1 MSETLR
7 PSTLGE
13 ILDRTTQLYRR
24 NFWLFAA
31 VASLPIAIII
41 AVSALAFVAILAVPG
56 LKSAGDS
63 SFSPATALL
72 IALFVIVV
80 FPIYVAAA
88 VFSYAGLTEAAATVH
103 RGEKI
108 TIRGVF
114 NAVRPWF
121 WRYLWFGILQAIVIA
136 LVPAAIA
143 GVVIGILV
151 FLASLAGGGTAT
163 SVAIGFV
170 AFFVGFGAFGVII
183 WRALGYSIGLSV
195 CVVEKKPAW
204 ESLRRAWKLSQG
216 TRGRIFVLYLLIFA
230 LAMAGS
236 MIGYIVS
243 GIVGAVAGVVGQG
256 SEYVAAAAIVAA
268 VLYLVVD
275 FTVQV
280 LLAPVSWVALVLFY
294 YDQRIRKEGFDIE
307 WMMQQAGL
315 TPPQAENEFAAP
327 AFGLGL
333 SQPASSAAPMPDAP
347 SVSEAVAPADTVEE
361 P

>member
-1 MSETLR
+1 MTETLR

-13 ILDRTTQLYRR
+13 ILDRTAQLYRR
-24 NFWLFAA
+24 NFWLFAG
-31 VASLPIAIII
+31 VAALPIAIII
-41 AVSALAFVAILAVPG
+41 AVSALALGTVFAVPG
-56 LKSAGDS
+56 LRNAGGSAS
-63 SFSPATALL
+63 SPATALL

-80 FPIYVAAA
+80 LPIYVAAA
-88 VFSYAGLTEAAATVH
+88 VFSYAGLTEAAAKVH

-136 LVPAAIA
+136 LVPGAIA
-143 GVVIGILV
+143 GVIIGFLV
-151 FLASLAGGGTAT
+151 FSVTLVGGGGTAAG
-163 SVAIGFV
+163 VAIGFLT
-170 AFFVGFGAFGVII
+170 FFIAFGAFGVII

-195 CVVEKKPAW
+195 CVVEKKSAW
-204 ESLRRAWKLSQG
+204 ESLQRAWKLSQG
-216 TRGRIFVLYLLIFA
+216 TRGRIFVLYLLIAA

-243 GIVGAVAGVVGQG
+243 AIVGAVAGVVGKG

-280 LLAPVSWVALVLFY
+280 LLAPVSWIALVLFY

-315 TPPQAENEFAAP
+315 T
-327 AFGLGL
+327 
-333 SQPASSAAPMPDAP
+333 QPASNALPAEGASI
-347 SVSEAVAPADTVEE
+347 SGLVALPDTVEE